1 VLYEI
6 NEKYIGLMVMILV
19 AITCTS
25 QDFKLNCNRLSK
37 SISNFYSCFGVD
49 VFFLI
54 VYQSKEISDLV
65 IEKVKEIIPEE
76 NGEVVGVT
84 YLSVSKARNDALN
97 YARMNKF
104 DHIIFHDS
112 TIIYAAGY
120 LSWLKENLGARLLS
134 TNFQFTT
141 ECETSLIN
149 DKSEVVKFNAFDDI
163 YVCSYVFSLKNKFP
177 IFDERFGPGESS
189 IYTSGEDFLFLRS
202 FFKNNPECRFFLRYK
217 GTGILHPPRPLDY
230 SKHLAYAEGQGKIHQ
245 VFLGQEKSIYAIW
258 RCCLFFGNALLRVVL
273 LKKHSLKILGL
284 RLKGFFDTK
293 VKV

>member
-1 VLYEI
+1 
-6 NEKYIGLMVMILV
+6 MVMILV

-120 LSWLKENLGARLLS
+120 LS
-134 TNFQFTT
+134 
-141 ECETSLIN
+141 
-149 DKSEVVKFNAFDDI
+149 
-163 YVCSYVFSLKNKFP
+163 
-177 IFDERFGPGESS
+177 
-189 IYTSGEDFLFLRS
+189 
-202 FFKNNPECRFFLRYK
+202 
-217 GTGILHPPRPLDY
+217 
-230 SKHLAYAEGQGKIHQ
+230 
-245 VFLGQEKSIYAIW
+245 
-258 RCCLFFGNALLRVVL
+258 
-273 LKKHSLKILGL
+273 
-284 RLKGFFDTK
+284 
-293 VKV
+293 